1 MVYLFNNTLFD
12 WFNDYSSDIMHG
24 KCRILTFKITV
35 FQVMGLYILIAGYRI
50 FSQDILFPSFN
61 GL

>member
-1 MVYLFNNTLFD
+1 MWYIYGITHYLIGLMN
-12 WFNDYSSDIMHG
+12 SDTMNG

-35 FQVMGLYILIAGYRI
+35 FQVMGLCNLPGGYRI
-50 FSQDILFPSFN
+50 FSQDVLFPSFN